1 MALTKEQIRT
11 DYPLPIYNYRV
22 DINGVSISFSEVSGL
37 ELSFETQTYKESF
50 AVSGKVGPNIMYMP
64 GQIQPVNI
72 SMKKGL
78 VKGKSIP
85 VFYDWINTT
94 QINQIE
100 KRDIVVHLL
109 DETGNTVV
117 SWKVI
122 DAFPTKLSAPSFDA
136 SSNDVAIE
144 SMDFMAFRVT
154 MEEA

>member
-1 MALTKEQIRT
+1 MALTKAQIKT

-22 DINGVSISFSEVSGL
+22 DINGESISFSEVSGL
-37 ELSFETQTYKESF
+37 ELSFETHTYKESF
-50 AVSGKVGPNIMYMP
+50 ATGGKVGPNIMYMP

-85 VFYDWINTT
+85 VFYDWINDI
-94 QINQIE
+94 QLNQVD

-109 DETGNTVV
+109 DETGSTVV

-122 DAFPTKLSAPSFDA
+122 DAFPTKLTAPSFDA

-144 SMDFMAFRVT
+144 SLDLMASRVT

>member
-1 MALTKEQIRT
+1 MALTKEQIKT

-37 ELSFETQTYKESF
+37 ELAFESITYKESF
-50 AVSGKVGPNIMYMP
+50 SVSGKVGPNIMYMP

-85 VFYDWINTT
+85 VFYEWINDIE
-94 QINQIE
+94 INQVD

-109 DETGNTVV
+109 DETGSTVV

-122 DAFPTKLSAPSFDA
+122 DAFPTKLTAPSFDA
-136 SSNDVAIE
+136 SSNEVAIE
-144 SMDFMAFRVT
+144 SMDLRAFRVT

>member
-1 MALTKEQIRT
+1 MALTKAQIKT

-22 DINGVSISFSEVSGL
+22 DINGESISFSEVSGL
-37 ELSFETQTYKESF
+37 ELSFETFTYKESF
-50 AVSGKVGPNIMYMP
+50 ATGGKVGPNIMYMP

-85 VFYDWINTT
+85 IFYDWINDI
-94 QINQIE
+94 QLNQVD
-100 KRDIVVHLL
+100 KRDIIVHLL
-109 DETGNTVV
+109 DETGSTVV

-122 DAFPTKLSAPSFDA
+122 DAFPTKLTAPSFDA
-136 SSNDVAIE
+136 NSNDVAIE
-144 SMDFMAFRVT
+144 SMDLMASRVT

>member
-1 MALTKEQIRT
+1 MALTKEQIKA
-11 DYPLPIYNYRV
+11 DYPLVVYNYRV
-22 DINGVSISFSEVSGL
+22 DINGESISFSEVSGL
-37 ELSFETQTYKESF
+37 ELSFETHTYKESF
-50 AVSGKVGPNIMYMP
+50 AAGGKVGPNIMYMP

-85 VFYDWINTT
+85 IFYDWINST
-94 QINQIE
+94 QLNQID

-109 DETGNTVV
+109 DETGSTMV

-122 DAFPTKLSAPSFDA
+122 DAFPTKLTAPSFDA

-144 SMDFMAFRVT
+144 SMDLMAFRVT

>member
-1 MALTKEQIRT
+1 MALTKAQIKT

-22 DINGVSISFSEVSGL
+22 DINGESISFSEVSGL
-37 ELSFETQTYKESF
+37 ELSFETTTYKESF
-50 AVSGKVGPNIMYMP
+50 ATGGKVGPNIMYMP

-85 VFYDWINTT
+85 VFYDWINDI
-94 QINQIE
+94 QLNQID

-109 DETGNTVV
+109 DETGSTVV

-122 DAFPTKLSAPSFDA
+122 DAFPTKLTAPSFDA
-136 SSNDVAIE
+136 SSSEVAIE
-144 SMDFMAFRVT
+144 SMDLMAFRVT
-154 MEEA
+154 MEEV